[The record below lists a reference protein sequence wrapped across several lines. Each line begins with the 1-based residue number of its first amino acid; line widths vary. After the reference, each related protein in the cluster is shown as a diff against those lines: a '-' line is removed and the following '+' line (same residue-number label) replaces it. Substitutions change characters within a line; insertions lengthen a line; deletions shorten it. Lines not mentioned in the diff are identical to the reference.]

1 MIKLTCSTFMSSNK
15 SIFFINFLYYVTHI
29 KTFKDSAANYYQN
42 KKKDTK
48 KSLSEKEKQKTR
60 QYGCK

>member
-1 MIKLTCSTFMSSNK
+1 MSSNK

-48 KSLSEKEKQKTR
+48 KSLSEKRKT
-60 QYGCK
+60 KNATIWL

>member
-1 MIKLTCSTFMSSNK
+1 MSSNK

-48 KSLSEKEKQKTR
+48 KSRERYQSLSEKEKQKTR